1 MKPALTLSQAL
12 TDPDLFGG
20 TFAAPSFWTWRTV
33 AKLIDGLPLTE
44 KREIELFEE
53 ATGRK
58 HNRQARRACRRL
70 FILAGRRAGKDRF
83 LSAVAVWR
91 AALCTDWRRHQS
103 AGEGAVCI
111 LIGADMKQGG
121 ILRKYCTG
129 LLQAPLLAKEVLRQT
144 NEVIEFRNGSSLE
157 IIVNDER
164 LVRGRSAIAV
174 LGSES
179 CFWKTDEAAA
189 SSDAEVVSAAESS
202 MAMCP
207 DGGLLMLGSS
217 VHRRRGFMFR
227 MFKKLHGND
236 EAEDL
241 CWFAPSHVMNPRLPQ
256 SVIDKALAR
265 DSEKAR
271 AEFLNIW
278 REDSSDLLPLDI
290 IEGATDWGVTE
301 RPPERGVRY
310 IAYAD
315 MATGTGKDSAALA
328 ICHAVQDD
336 ARSVLV
342 DLVRERKPRFVM
354 ADVIAEWAALLREY
368 GISEVWSDGYA
379 FGICADEWARN
390 FTRNSKSE
398 NSTGENYIKVLPL
411 LTSKRGHLSDDAT
424 TRKQLSGLVRVVRS
438 GHETVEHASTAS
450 AHDDVAAAVAGC
462 LVQAASA
469 QELGVCAA
477 LAANPGLATA
487 VIREVQALGRYQRP
501 FGRGAPLPFTPLFR
515 DRTGQI

>member
-1 MKPALTLSQAL
+1 MKPAITLSQAL
-12 TDPDLFGG
+12 INPDLFGG
-20 TFAAPSFWTWRTV
+20 TFAAPSFWTWRTIG
-33 AKLIDGLPLTE
+33 KLIDGIALTE
-44 KREIELFEE
+44 PREIALFETC
-53 ATGRK
+53 TGRK
-58 HNRQARRACRRL
+58 YNRQARRTWRRL

-83 LSAVAVWR
+83 ESAVGVWR
-91 AALCTDWRRHQS
+91 AALCSDWRQHIS

-111 LIGADMKQGG
+111 LVGADMKQAG
-121 ILRKYCTG
+121 ILRRYCEG
-129 LLQAPLLAKEVLRQT
+129 LLRQPLLAKEVLRQT
-144 NEVIEFRNGSSLE
+144 NEVIEFRNGASLE

-217 VHRRRGFMFR
+217 VYRKRGYMYR
-227 MFKKLHGND
+227 QYKKLHGND
-236 EAEDL
+236 RAADSL
-241 CWFAPSHVMNPRLPQ
+241 CWFAAAQTMNPLLPQ
-256 SVIDKALAR
+256 RVIDRAIAR

-290 IEGATDWGVTE
+290 IEGATDWDVTE
-301 RPPERGVRY
+301 RPPERSVRY

-315 MATGTGKDSAALA
+315 MATGTGRDSAALA
-328 ICHAVQDD
+328 IGHVVQDA

-354 ADVIAEWAALLREY
+354 ADVVAEWAALLRQY
-368 GISEVWSDGYA
+368 GVSEVWSDGYA

-390 FTRNSKSE
+390 FIRNSKSE
-398 NSTGENYIKVLPL
+398 NSTGENYIKLLPL

-462 LVQAASA
+462 LVLAASGPPAIDWQAVAPAAIQAA
-469 QELGVCAA
+469 
-477 LAANPGLATA
+477 
-487 VIREVQALGRYQRP
+487 REYGMMRRGRQP
-501 FGRGAPLPFTPLFR
+501 FMRGR
-515 DRTGQI
+515 I